1 MGNVTNFAVE
11 TSVASAEAAIVV
23 VIGEMDA
30 FTTPQVKAA
39 MLQMLDDGHR
49 FLIVNLERA
58 VYLDSTALGALVGG
72 LKRAREKGGDLRLV
86 APTPRIS
93 RLLEITRLSKVFS
106 IDATDEEAVAHL
118 LPERTGAQ

>member
-49 FLIVNLERA
+49 FLIVNLQRA

-86 APTPRIS
+86 APTPRIM

-106 IDATDEEAVAHL
+106 IDATDEDAVAHL
-118 LPERTGAQ
+118 LQERIGAE

>member
-39 MLQMLDDGHR
+39 MLQMLDEGHR

-58 VYLDSTALGALVGG
+58 LYLDSTALGALVGG

-86 APTPRIS
+86 APTPRIM

-106 IDATDEEAVAHL
+106 IDATNEEASAHL
-118 LPERTGAQ
+118 QPERMSA